1 MALSTNDEW
10 SIAMAENSAALP
22 PLPKSLDGY
31 TIPKERLELIL
42 PHMLALATTALRV
55 SDTLP
60 LAADASDFIRVLEDE
75 GK

>member
-1 MALSTNDEW
+1 MEEKPAT
-10 SIAMAENSAALP
+10 MP
-22 PLPKSLDGY
+22 PLPKSLEGH

-42 PHMLALATTALRV
+42 PHMLALANTALAV

-60 LAADASDFIRVLEDE
+60 LGADASDFIRVLETE